1 MYFDFKWYTLRSH
14 INIIHSITSLYI
26 VCNAYDTNM
35 KPTCMRNKQPNTMI
49 SIDTNFDR
57 PITGMTGGEKTI
69 QTVK

>member
-1 MYFDFKWYTLRSH
+1 MHMTL
-14 INIIHSITSLYI
+14 I
-26 VCNAYDTNM
+26 M